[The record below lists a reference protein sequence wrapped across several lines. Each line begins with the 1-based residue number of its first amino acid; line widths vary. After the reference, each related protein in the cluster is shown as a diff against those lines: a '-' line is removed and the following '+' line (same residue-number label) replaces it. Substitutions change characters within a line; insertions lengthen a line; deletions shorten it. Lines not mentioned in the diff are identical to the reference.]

1 MTAMLAPEQL
11 ADDVRSDGCV
21 ARRKAAY
28 YATIA
33 SASDYRARISTPAP
47 QRVSGAA

>member
-1 MTAMLAPEQL
+1 MLAPEQL
-11 ADDVRSDGCV
+11 ADEGRTDGCV

-33 SASDYRARISTPAP
+33 SSSDYRTRISPATP